1 MAAVEI
7 VLVVLLVLVL
17 AALIGLLARRRYL
30 LRGSG
35 GISMSVRAGKRGD
48 RARDGWAV
56 GVGRFLRE
64 ELHWY
69 RLVGL
74 GLRPEYVLRR
84 DRLVVTGRRAPRG
97 REIQVLPPDSVILE
111 CRHDGAPMEIA
122 VVETAATGFSS
133 WLESAAP
140 DVNRG
145 ELGG

>member
-1 MAAVEI
+1 MAWVEI
-7 VLVVLLVLVL
+7 AVVVLLACVV

-35 GISMSVRAGKRGD
+35 GISMSVRAGTRSD
-48 RARDGWAV
+48 RARGGWAL
-56 GVGRFLRE
+56 GVGRFVRD
-64 ELHWY
+64 ELLWY

-84 DRLVVTGRRAPRG
+84 DRLVVAGRRAPRG
-97 REIQVLPPDSVILE
+97 EEIQVLPHDTVILE
-111 CRHDGAPMEIA
+111 CRHDGSAVELA
-122 VVETAATGFSS
+122 VVSAAATGFSS

-145 ELGG
+145 ERGV